1 MAVPRI
7 ATCATIR
14 PPMPIPALRVVNPSP
29 SSAVRPFA
37 ASVAYRDVAGKGQE
51 EHFPVVAADP
61 RAANHLALA
70 YVLQILRLDDFELRV
85 VGA

>member
-1 MAVPRI
+1 MRQSARRI
-7 ATCATIR
+7 EAA
-14 PPMPIPALRVVNPSP
+14 PMLHPSTSSP

-37 ASVAYRDVAGKGQE
+37 ASVAYRDGEGRNQE
-51 EHFPVVAADP
+51 EHFPVLAVDS
-61 RAANHLALA
+61 RSANHLALA